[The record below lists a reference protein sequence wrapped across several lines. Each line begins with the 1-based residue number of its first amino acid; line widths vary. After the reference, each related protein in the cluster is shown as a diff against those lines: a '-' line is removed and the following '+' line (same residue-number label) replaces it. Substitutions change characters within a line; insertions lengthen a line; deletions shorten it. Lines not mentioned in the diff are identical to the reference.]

1 MVYQCFDKMSKG
13 SDVNIEVKHNEQLA
27 EELHKPLIRSLN
39 KTVYLRFKDNIWG
52 ADLAVIQLISNFNII
67 KDLGF
72 YYVSLIFLINML
84 GLFL

>member
-13 SDVNIEVKHNEQLA
+13 SDVKIEVKHNEQLA
-27 EELHKPLIRSLN
+27 EELHKPIIRSLN
-39 KTVYLRFKDNIWG
+39 KTVYLRFKGNIWG

>member
-13 SDVNIEVKHNEQLA
+13 SDVNIEVKHNEQWA
-27 EELHKPLIRSLN
+27 EELHKPIIRSLN